1 MKLKFFILLN
11 CAFLFLNSCK
21 KETVSKQNQ
30 SSNPLNDTTTIN
42 NGGSSNTGSTAIDS
56 LPYALV
62 DYDYD
67 IYKDTLQKRLSRY
80 ILLDLPITDT
90 IFFYIPYKEG
100 NGKKYKSKTFSDFS
114 NIQGKNNLKI
124 TLVSG
129 KLNVGSGFFKLGITG
144 GRYSSDGLNN
154 SYNVGVSS
162 FSIDFRLYDLM
173 SSGFFIDQS
182 KLPLN
187 SYLNL
192 KLQPHGYS
200 VGKLGKS
207 VSDIDGN
214 IYNTV
219 HIGKQR
225 WFQSILKVTK
235 YNDGSKLQTT
245 TSFGDTIPLA
255 GVGYWNNYQYNWYA
269 VDKLSNGNKNVCPTG
284 WHVPTFNDWVTLVDF
299 LGDRAAYK
307 LQARDTTLEIS
318 SFFVTSDYVGEIGRL
333 WTSTPY
339 NDYNGVNCGVLSNQ
353 LLSTKSNKG
362 AASKTKGNYIRC
374 IED

>member
-1 MKLKFFILLN
+1 MISNFFKLFICSLFFLT
-11 CAFLFLNSCK
+11 SCQ

-30 SSNPLNDTTTIN
+30 SSNPLNDTTN
-42 NGGSSNTGSTAIDS
+42 NNSGGINTGSTDIDS

-67 IYKDTLQKRLSRY
+67 FYKDTLQKRLSRY

-90 IFFYIPYKEG
+90 VFFYIPYKEG

-129 KLNVGSGFFKLGITG
+129 NLNVGSGFFKLGITG

-154 SYNVGVSS
+154 SYNVAGST
-162 FSIDFRLYDLM
+162 FSIDFRLYDFM
-173 SSGFFIDQS
+173 SFQFYAD
-182 KLPLN
+182 KLPKN

-192 KLQPHGYS
+192 KLQPHGYT
-200 VGKLGKS
+200 VGKLAKT
-207 VSDIDGN
+207 VTDIDGN

-219 HIGKQR
+219 QIGKQR

-245 TSFGDTIPLA
+245 SSFGDTIPLA

-269 VDKLSNGNKNVCPTG
+269 VDKLSNENKNVCPTG

-307 LQARDTTLEIS
+307 LQAKDTTLEIS
-318 SFFVTSDYVGEIGRL
+318 SFFVPSDFVGEIGRL

>member
-1 MKLKFFILLN
+1 MKLKLFILLN
-11 CAFLFLNSCK
+11 CAFILLNSCK

-30 SSNPLNDTTTIN
+30 SSSPLNDTTTIN
-42 NGGSSNTGSTAIDS
+42 NGGGNTGITSIDS
-56 LPYALV
+56 LPYAVVYV
-62 DYDYD
+62 DYDS
-67 IYKDTLQKRLSRY
+67 YKDTLQKRLSRY

-90 IFFYIPYKEG
+90 VFFYIPYKEG
-100 NGKKYKSKTFSDFS
+100 NGKKYKSKTFNDMTGH
-114 NIQGKNNLKI
+114 QVMKNNLKI
-124 TLVSG
+124 ILVSG

-173 SSGFFIDQS
+173 SSGLFIDQS
-182 KLPLN
+182 KLPVN

-207 VSDIDGN
+207 ISDIDGN

-255 GVGYWNNYQYNWYA
+255 GVGYWNNFQYNWYV

-284 WHVPTFNDWVTLVDF
+284 WHVPSQNDWLILIDY

-307 LQARDTTLEIS
+307 LESTDTILNIS
-318 SFFVTSDYVGEIGRL
+318 AHFKKAEDLGPIGKL
-333 WTSTPY
+333 WTTTSY
-339 NDYNGVNCGVLSNQ
+339 NENLGVICGVESNF
-353 LLSTKSNKG
+353 LFSKKSNKSPL
-362 AASKTKGNYIRC
+362 SKNNGSYIRC
-374 IED
+374 VED